1 MRGTVRI
8 TLPIDAGDAFI
19 AEMFADFQLEHPG
32 VRVEAHFSNRYV
44 DLVEEGFDLALRA
57 GKLGDSSLVSRKIA
71 ESEFALF
78 ASPAYLAR
86 RGTPESLAELEAH
99 DCLIFERMR
108 DWSLQGPKG
117 LETVRPAGDR
127 FVVLIRMAFLTLMA
141 GTGLG
146 IALLPIV
153 NALGATFG
161 RDPPSHVRILPEY
174 VQRSG
179 GLSLLWPASPGF
191 IPVRVA
197 LLRDH
202 LTERLRSRYATCA
215 EALVTGAKP
224 PAPPAPSGRPRPEAR
239 PRPLSTRRFRKSLNC
254 AAGRVSAPPG
264 RSLAG
269 GAESIFRL
277 ASTPFGG

>member
-1 MRGTVRI
+1 M
-8 TLPIDAGDAFI
+8 
-19 AEMFADFQLEHPG
+19 
-32 VRVEAHFSNRYV
+32 
-44 DLVEEGFDLALRA
+44 
-57 GKLGDSSLVSRKIA
+57 
-71 ESEFALF
+71 F

-117 LETVRPAGDR
+117 LETVRPAGS
-127 FVVLIRMAFLTLMA
+127 FVVDSMAFLTLMA

-161 RDPPSHVRILPEY
+161 RESAEATCASCPSTC
-174 VQRSG
+174 SGGG
-179 GLSLLWPASPGF
+179 GLSLLWPASPF

-224 PAPPAPSGRPRPEAR
+224 PAPPAPSGRPRPKR
-239 PRPLSTRRFRKSLNC
+239 
-254 AAGRVSAPPG
+254 GRV
-264 RSLAG
+264 R
-269 GAESIFRL
+269 
-277 ASTPFGG
+277 